1 MAITNLFAEGRYRV
15 VHKLGFGGSSTI
27 WLAREQHGG
36 QSYASIP
43 IKEIIPQSLSS
54 LVLGAKIQIP
64 QDYFMEDGPNGSHLC
79 SVYQPAGPRILPMT
93 FVQEGS

>member
-1 MAITNLFAEGRYRV
+1 ME
-15 VHKLGFGGSSTI
+15 
-27 WLAREQHGG
+27 
-36 QSYASIP
+36 
-43 IKEIIPQSLSS
+43 EIIPQSLSS